1 MNNNIKLAEEI
12 NLDEFKKNIITARE
26 NKNLSIKEI
35 SQTLNIS
42 ADIIQKLENGDF
54 NKLPSDIFI
63 AGHIRT
69 YLNWIEINPKLII
82 NDNTLKTNNNNN
94 AQKIILPYTFKL
106 SRIYIIFL
114 SAIFLFLLLIIYKNL
129 NKLHSE
135 NIITNSNITDNI
147 EKITN
152 DNISLEKIDEMDNQL
167 LVKDDQI
174 DIKGNEN
181 IESLKKEEIVKDVA
195 NNDQKIISAINEI
208 DFIYIEAIADSW
220 IEIQNKNS
228 KILVSK
234 IIKKDEKISL
244 PYEKDLILVTGN
256 AGGIIIQINGN
267 KINNIGSLGEVK
279 RNISLNYENLIKFIN
294 EE

>member
-1 MNNNIKLAEEI
+1 
-12 NLDEFKKNIITARE
+12 
-26 NKNLSIKEI
+26 
-35 SQTLNIS
+35 
-42 ADIIQKLENGDF
+42 
-54 NKLPSDIFI
+54 
-63 AGHIRT
+63 
-69 YLNWIEINPKLII
+69 
-82 NDNTLKTNNNNN
+82 
-94 AQKIILPYTFKL
+94 
-106 SRIYIIFL
+106 
-114 SAIFLFLLLIIYKNL
+114 
-129 NKLHSE
+129 
-135 NIITNSNITDNI
+135 
-147 EKITN
+147 
-152 DNISLEKIDEMDNQL
+152 MDNQL